1 MDEDMR
7 LIEEAQHGNK
17 SALVE
22 LVQKYRGL
30 VAKISRTYF
39 LIGGDQEDL
48 IQEGMIALLDAVWD
62 FKPQK
67 KMQFRNFAALC
78 VENRI
83 KTVIDAANRQ
93 KNSPLNQSVSLFQPV
108 SEDDPET
115 TLMDLLSC
123 EGADDPE
130 RLALNQEM
138 VDRIGRVAREE
149 LSALEKQV
157 LYHYLR
163 GESHRVIA
171 EKIGRPQKAVDN
183 ALQRIR
189 KKF

>member
-1 MDEDMR
+1 MDAETR
-7 LIEEAQHGNK
+7 LIEEAQRGDK
-17 SALVE
+17 DALVA

-48 IQEGMIALLDAVWD
+48 LQEGMIALMGAVWD
-62 FKPQK
+62 YKADRG
-67 KMQFRNFAALC
+67 MQFKNFAALC

-83 KTVIDAANRQ
+83 KTVIDAANRL

-115 TLMDLLSC
+115 TLMDMLSSD
-123 EGADDPE
+123 GADDPE

-138 VDRIGRVAREE
+138 VDRIGRVAKEE
-149 LSALEKQV
+149 LSELEKQV

-171 EKIGRPQKAVDN
+171 EKIGRPLKAVDN